1 MEVASGPAGRLHAES
16 AELVAGPSGRL
27 IRLVNAEAPALVLGS
42 SQPERHVDWDAA
54 AAAGIPVVRRRS
66 GGGAVLVGPAEV
78 VWVDVV
84 VPAGDPLSSDDVGQ
98 AAWWLGDC
106 WAAAVRSVTG
116 TDAQPSGA
124 QPSGAQPYRGAMVRT
139 AWSGHVCFAGLGPGE
154 VTAGGAKVVGVSQ
167 RRTRYGALFQ
177 TAALLRWQP
186 EAMLG
191 LLALTPA
198 ERAEAAAALD
208 GAATGVGAGAGE
220 ALADAVV
227 AAIRAF

>member
-42 SQPERHVDWDAA
+42 SQPERHVDRDAA

-84 VPAGDPLSSDDVGQ
+84 VPAGDPLSSDDVGR

-106 WAAAVRSVTG
+106 WAAAVRSVSG
-116 TDAQPSGA
+116 TDA

-154 VTAGGAKVVGVSQ
+154 VTVADVKGGRAKVVGVSQ

-208 GAATGVGAGAGE
+208 GAATGVGAGVGE